1 MIRREGKDM
10 QKLPDFLVLDFCEWI
25 KHTTLSKSKY
35 SGIDLRDLLFND
47 RYEDILIKKAQVY
60 CNKLYRVPDP
70 GTKL

>member
-35 SGIDLRDLLFND
+35 SGIDVN
-47 RYEDILIKKAQVY
+47 AQ
-60 CNKLYRVPDP
+60 
-70 GTKL
+70 

>member
-1 MIRREGKDM
+1 M

-70 GTKL
+70 NGVKLRKRH